1 VLTNIGSKGWEKQ
14 SGLLSM
20 WILSMLQSNDQTNV
34 VMPYKKGDSLSL
46 GKIVTDDYFGK
57 LTSDRLKIGDGY
69 LLFKADAKQRSK
81 IGVSPKRALP
91 IAGSYDAKNK
101 VLTIAQFSLPDGLT
115 DYVNSA
121 WKLQDNPF
129 EGDAVNA
136 YTDGPIDGKQMGKFY
151 ELESSSPALSLAPMK
166 NAKHIH
172 RTIHL
177 SGSTV
182 KLNEISK
189 KLFGLELDQ
198 MKF

>member
-1 VLTNIGSKGWEKQ
+1 
-14 SGLLSM
+14 
-20 WILSMLQSNDQTNV
+20 
-34 VMPYKKGDSLSL
+34 
-46 GKIVTDDYFGK
+46 
-57 LTSDRLKIGDGY
+57 
-69 LLFKADAKQRSK
+69 
-81 IGVSPKRALP
+81 
-91 IAGSYDAKNK
+91 
-101 VLTIAQFSLPDGLT
+101 VLTIAQFSLPDGVT

-151 ELESSSPALSLAPMK
+151 ELESSSPALSLAPGK
-166 NAKHIH
+166 SAKHIH

-198 MKF
+198 LKF

>member
-1 VLTNIGSKGWEKQ
+1 
-14 SGLLSM
+14 
-20 WILSMLQSNDQTNV
+20 
-34 VMPYKKGDSLSL
+34 
-46 GKIVTDDYFGK
+46 
-57 LTSDRLKIGDGY
+57 
-69 LLFKADAKQRSK
+69 
-81 IGVSPKRALP
+81 
-91 IAGSYDAKNK
+91 
-101 VLTIAQFSLPDGLT
+101 
-115 DYVNSA
+115 
-121 WKLQDNPF
+121 
-129 EGDAVNA
+129 
-136 YTDGPIDGKQMGKFY
+136 MGKFY